1 MSKGSDT
8 SAGYLIVAPWEVT
21 SHGGVN
27 GVIHSLV
34 RETQRAGDLSPIIL
48 QSSWPHRR
56 MAATT
61 ALGVRVALL
70 RLRSP
75 LSALGWLAS
84 IRNLLGYLV
93 SLPRTLAQVRRLCV
107 SHGVVAIN
115 VHYPSMSSLTFVLLR
130 MGSLFRGQ
138 LIFSFHGSDIHNA
151 AKLGGFSR
159 WLFLW
164 SLRRVDSLV
173 VVSEQLSRF
182 VIGLCPDL
190 AARVHVVYNGVET
203 ELFDSVRTPRPIPA
217 SDPVVISVASF
228 DPVKGVDVL
237 LRAIPLVLRQ
247 CVSARFLLVGESG
260 TQDEYLQQLADE
272 LGVASHVEWHCN
284 VPHSEVPALLTRA
297 DVFVLPSREEA
308 LGMALLEAAIVGL
321 PVVAARVGGI
331 PEIVRGSED
340 GILVPSEDPH
350 ALAGAILWVVRH
362 PDVAARMGDHL
373 RQTVKARFT
382 WRRAYQQYV
391 QLALGRKPSKEGVR
405 DARRRDQRK

>member
-1 MSKGSDT
+1 MSNRADT
-8 SAGYLIVAPWEVT
+8 SAGYLIVAPWELT

-34 RETQRAGDLSPIIL
+34 REAQRVGGLSPIIL

-56 MAATT
+56 MAATS
-61 ALGVRVALL
+61 ALGVPVALL
-70 RLRSP
+70 RLRAP
-75 LSALGWLAS
+75 LSARGCLTS
-84 IRNLLGYLV
+84 IRNTLAYLV
-93 SLPRTLAQVRRLCV
+93 SLPRTLALVRRLCV
-107 SHGVVAIN
+107 GHGVVAIN
-115 VHYPSMSSLTFVLLR
+115 VHYPSLSSLTFVLLR
-130 MGSLFRGQ
+130 IGGLFRGQ
-138 LIFSFHGSDIHNA
+138 LIFSFHGSDIHTA
-151 AKLGGFSR
+151 AKLGGFKR

-203 ELFDSVRTPRPIPA
+203 DLFDCIRTPRLIPT
-217 SDPVVISVASF
+217 SDPVIISVASF

-247 CVSARFLLVGESG
+247 CASARFLLVGESG
-260 TQDEYLQQLADE
+260 TQDQYLRQLADE
-272 LGVASHVEWHCN
+272 LGVEGHVEWHCN

-308 LGMALLEAAIVGL
+308 LGMALLEAAMVGL

-340 GILVPSEDPH
+340 GILVPSEDPQ
-350 ALAGAILWVVRH
+350 ALADAILWVVGH
-362 PDVAARMGDHL
+362 PDVAGRMGDHL
-373 RQTVKARFT
+373 RRTVKGRFT
-382 WRRAYQQYV
+382 WRRAYQQYA
-391 QLALGRKPSKEGVR
+391 QLTLGPKPEEEDVR
-405 DARRRDQRK
+405 GARRGGQRQ